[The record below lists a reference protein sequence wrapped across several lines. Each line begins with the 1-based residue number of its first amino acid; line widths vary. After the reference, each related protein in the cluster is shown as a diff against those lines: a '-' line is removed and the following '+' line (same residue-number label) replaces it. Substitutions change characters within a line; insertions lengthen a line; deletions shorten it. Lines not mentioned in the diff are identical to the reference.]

1 MGDSKLKAFYIILAV
16 AAFTVIYESA
26 YVVDETE
33 QTVITQFGKIIGEAI
48 TEPGLGFKIPFI
60 QKAQMYPKNL
70 LQWDGDPGQIPT
82 KEKTYIW
89 VDTFAR
95 WKIVDAI
102 KFLKTVGGITV
113 NDSIVKANIKLNDI
127 IDPAVRNFITSNRL
141 IETVRKSNRPLDLSQ
156 VRADEGDLAKDKAHE
171 YNITIGREKITAG
184 VMKQARPKLEKFG
197 IELVDVKIKR
207 VNYVDTVRDSVYNRM
222 IAERK
227 QIAEKFRSE
236 GKGEARKIIG
246 QKEREIKRISSE
258 AYKTAQ
264 EIKGKADAE
273 ATAIF
278 AESFGLDPEF
288 YSFVQTLDI
297 YATALTENSSL
308 ILSTDSEFL
317 KYFKGYTGTTGKK
330 MPLE

>member
-1 MGDSKLKAFYIILAV
+1 MKFTGVFAILGV
-16 AAFTVIYESA
+16 LLLSVVYEAA

-33 QTVITQFGKIIGEAI
+33 QVVVTQFGRIVGGAV
-48 TEPGLGFKIPFI
+48 TDPGLHFKIPFV
-60 QKAQMYPKNL
+60 QKAQVYPKNL

-95 WKIVDAI
+95 WKIVDAV
-102 KFLKTVGGITV
+102 KFLRTVGGVSV
-113 NDSIVKANIKLNDI
+113 NESIVKANIKLNDI
-127 IDPAVRNFITSNRL
+127 IDPSVRNFITSSRL

-156 VRADEGDLAKDKAHE
+156 VKADEGDLAKDKAHE

-184 VMKQARPKLEKFG
+184 VLDQARPKLEDFG

-246 QKEREIKRISSE
+246 QKERELKRISSE
-258 AYKTAQ
+258 AYRTAQ

-273 ATAIF
+273 ATKLT

-297 YATALTENSSL
+297 YATALSENSSL

-317 KYFKGYTGTTGKK
+317 KYFKGYSG
-330 MPLE
+330 MPEVPAAPAPSE